1 VIDRIMSGIREE
13 RTCHQNFYSF
23 FKDGCKPGSG
33 YHGDKGNET
42 NTIFQEP
49 ITTTS
54 EHDCSSFDIV
64 KATQV
69 MLILH

>member
-1 VIDRIMSGIREE
+1 VIDRIMSGVREE
-13 RTCHQNFYSF
+13 LTYHQNFHSL

-33 YHGDKGNET
+33 YQGDKGNET
-42 NTIFQEP
+42 STIFQEP
-49 ITTTS
+49 VTTTA

-69 MLILH
+69 ILIHY